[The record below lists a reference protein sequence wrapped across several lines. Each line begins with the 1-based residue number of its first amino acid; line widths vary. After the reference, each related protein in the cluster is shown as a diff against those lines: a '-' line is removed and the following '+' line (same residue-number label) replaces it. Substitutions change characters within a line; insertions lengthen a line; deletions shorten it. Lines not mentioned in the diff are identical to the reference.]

1 MTRTITPRLRTLVL
15 LLLAVTGALF
25 AGAAPASAHA
35 ALTGSDPAQG
45 VVVDRAPTQ
54 ISLTFSEQVAMG
66 DESLRVLDPK
76 GKPVQSG
83 TPANVS
89 GTTYAV
95 RLHAGLADGTYTVAY
110 QVVSADSHPV
120 AGAYTFSIG
129 APSRTV
135 VSSDA
140 EAGAGGGA
148 VGSLYA
154 VGRYLSYAG
163 FIVLAGGAAFVL
175 VCWRQG
181 AGVRALQRLVVGG
194 WLTLTAATLGLLLLR
209 GSYTS
214 SGRLG
219 DVLDLDLLGQVLQ
232 TKTGAALVSRL
243 LLLAA
248 AALFV
253 AVLFGAY
260 ARREEEEGAD
270 EDAVAERRDLGFG
283 LAIGGVVVAAG
294 LAASWA
300 MAEHASTGLQPGI
313 AMPVD
318 IVHLL
323 AVACWFGGLT
333 ALLVAP
339 YRAPTDTPLGTD
351 SVRRFSRL
359 AFGSVL
365 ALVATGIYQSW
376 RQLGSW
382 SAFTD
387 TRYGQLLLV
396 KLGLVAVMVGLAWIS
411 RRWTGRLAEGGT
423 TGPKAMTAELP
434 TAATVPTA
442 AATAGPDE
450 APKAAPGTQRAAA
463 QEQAPLAAAVA
474 EAGGA
479 GRTETGEAAVEATDS
494 SGTEQ
499 AAAQE
504 EAQAG
509 TGQASTAT
517 TEPTDAATVGR
528 VGTGEAPAAALG
540 TQRAAAEEEAPL
552 AATVPASASTT
563 EAGEA
568 GQAGTGQ
575 ASTATTEPTD
585 AATAG
590 RVGTG
595 EAPAAAPGTQRAA
608 AQKQAPL
615 AAAAP
620 AGAAVAA
627 EAGPA
632 EGDGPAEPGRAAQ
645 LARQRVAVEA
655 ARRRQVRDADPGRAG
670 LRRSVLA
677 EAGVAVVLLAVTT
690 ALTQT
695 EPGRTEQEA
704 RAATAPAASS
714 PADTAGALTLDMPFD
729 TGGTNGKGLVRID
742 LDPARVGANEM
753 HLYVQR
759 PDGRPYDIPE
769 VKVALTLKAKKI
781 GPLPV
786 APEHITTGHWAAS
799 GVQVPIAGD
808 WEVAV
813 TVRTSDIDQ
822 VTVSKNAQ
830 IG

>member
-1 MTRTITPRLRTLVL
+1 MTPTITPRLRTLVL

-25 AGAAPASAHA
+25 AGATPASAHA

-66 DESLRVLDPK
+66 DNSLRVLDPK

-83 TPANVS
+83 KPANVS

-95 RLHAGLADGTYTVAY
+95 RLHARLADGTYTIAY

-140 EAGAGGGA
+140 GAGVGGGA
-148 VGSLYA
+148 VGGLYA

-175 VCWRQG
+175 ACWRPG

-214 SGRLG
+214 SGKLG
-219 DVLDLDLLGQVLQ
+219 DVFDLDLLGQVLQ

-260 ARREEEEGAD
+260 ARREEEGGTD
-270 EDAVAERRDLGFG
+270 EDAAAERRDLGFG
-283 LAIGGVVVAAG
+283 LAIGGIVVAAG

-318 IVHLL
+318 IVHLT

-333 ALLVAP
+333 ALLVAL
-339 YRAPTDTPLGTD
+339 YRAPIDTPLGTD
-351 SVRRFSRL
+351 AVRRFSRI
-359 AFGSVL
+359 AFSAVL
-365 ALVATGIYQSW
+365 ALIATGVYQSW

-387 TRYGQLLLV
+387 TRYGQLLLI

-411 RRWTGRLAEGGT
+411 RRWTGRLAEAG
-423 TGPKAMTAELP
+423 AAE
-434 TAATVPTA
+434 
-442 AATAGPDE
+442 
-450 APKAAPGTQRAAA
+450 
-463 QEQAPLAAAVA
+463 A
-474 EAGGA
+474 EAGPEA
-479 GRTETGEAAVEATDS
+479 EAAPLSATGPA
-494 SGTEQ
+494 GTEQ
-499 AAAQE
+499 VHVPE
-504 EAQAG
+504 
-509 TGQASTAT
+509 QAS
-517 TEPTDAATVGR
+517 R
-528 VGTGEAPAAALG
+528 SI
-540 TQRAAAEEEAPL
+540 
-552 AATVPASASTT
+552 TVPAGAA
-563 EAGEA
+563 AGEA
-568 GQAGTGQ
+568 GKEEASAGV
-575 ASTATTEPTD
+575 ASSADAETD
-585 AATAG
+585 A
-590 RVGTG
+590 
-595 EAPAAAPGTQRAA
+595 
-608 AQKQAPL
+608 
-615 AAAAP
+615 
-620 AGAAVAA
+620 
-627 EAGPA
+627 
-632 EGDGPAEPGRAAQ
+632 GRAAQ
-645 LARQRVAVEA
+645 LARQRAAVEV
-655 ARRRQVRDADPGRAG
+655 ARRKRVRDADPSRAG

-714 PADTAGALTLDMPFD
+714 PADTSGALTLDMPFD
-729 TGGTNGKGLVRID
+729 TGGKNGKGMVRID

-799 GVQVPIAGD
+799 GVQVPMAGD